1 MVEQWAFNLKVLSSS
16 LSTSKII
23 MSNSIQELFLP
34 LLKFLVNLGNVN
46 EVCSD
51 AAER

>member
-1 MVEQWAFNLKVLSSS
+1 MGFNLKVLSKSHY
-16 LSTSKII
+16 SKFI
-23 MSNSIQELFLP
+23 MFNFIQELFLS
-34 LLKFLVNLGNVN
+34 LLDFSVNLGNVN